1 MLLLTEMILPESKPL
16 IMESDQQGKFIYLKG
31 LFIQGD
37 VRNHNGRNY
46 PREEIAKAV
55 QTMKQKIAERG
66 PIPGELDHPEGLNI
80 NFDRISHVI
89 TDINMNGS
97 NGVGTMKVINE
108 GLGKVVRG
116 CVEAGM
122 QIGVSSRG
130 SGNVDNSGQVSDFA
144 IVTIDIV
151 ANPSA
156 PEAFPHASL
165 AESILRN
172 KHGRESVRLSEA
184 LRDDRAAQK
193 HLENEITNFLVAV
206 RDEYKWRS

>member
-1 MLLLTEMILPESKPL
+1 MLLTEMILPEMKPL
-16 IMESDQQGKFIYLKG
+16 LVENDQQGRFVYLKG

-37 VRNHNGRNY
+37 VQNHNGRNY
-46 PREEIAKAV
+46 PRDEIGRAV
-55 QTMKQKIAERG
+55 AAMKQKIAERG
-66 PIPGELDHPEGLNI
+66 PVPGELDHPEGLNI

-89 TDINMNGS
+89 TDINMEGP
-97 NGVGTMKVINE
+97 NGVGTMRVINE

-130 SGNVDNSGQVSDFA
+130 SGNVDGSGRVSDFA

-156 PEAFPHASL
+156 PKAFPGASL

-172 KHGRESVRLSEA
+172 KHGAESVKLSEA
-184 LRDDRAAQK
+184 LRDDAGAQK
-193 HLENEITNFLVAV
+193 YLSEEFNRFLVSV
-206 RDEYKWRS
+206 QDEFKFGR